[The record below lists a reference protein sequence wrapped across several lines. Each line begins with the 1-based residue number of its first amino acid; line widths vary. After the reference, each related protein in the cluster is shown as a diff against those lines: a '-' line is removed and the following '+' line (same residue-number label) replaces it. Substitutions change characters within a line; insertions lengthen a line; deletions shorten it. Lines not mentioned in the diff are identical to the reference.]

1 MQDSQADEEENL
13 TSNPLPVTVTST
25 DPEVPP
31 VAKTKADLL
40 KKLADKK
47 RELLL
52 NLYGDAT
59 TNFNI

>member
-1 MQDSQADEEENL
+1 MQDSQPDEEVP
-13 TSNPLPVTVTST
+13 SNPLPVTVTST
-25 DPEVPP
+25 DPELPA
-31 VAKTKADLL
+31 VAKSKADLL